1 MLSEQNIA
9 LKEWAIVCQA
19 LATGSQSIVVRK
31 GGIDEGPAGFAPTH
45 KEFWLLP
52 TNFHQSS
59 DALNDRGKQLL
70 DNPNVLEAFSGS
82 TEEIYSVRRYVEVDS
97 FYRVQNEDQLEQ
109 LQSMQVLSPDTVHM
123 RFHYRDPGLW
133 IMLLRVY
140 ENEQVYQ
147 ISNSEHIAGCR
158 SWVDL
163 PQPLPVSSPAPVL
176 DESRF
181 QSEKERL
188 QLAFPKPETL

>member
-1 MLSEQNIA
+1 
-9 LKEWAIVCQA
+9 
-19 LATGSQSIVVRK
+19 
-31 GGIDEGPAGFAPTH
+31 
-45 KEFWLLP
+45 
-52 TNFHQSS
+52 
-59 DALNDRGKQLL
+59 
-70 DNPNVLEAFSGS
+70 
-82 TEEIYSVRRYVEVDS
+82 
-97 FYRVQNEDQLEQ
+97 
-109 LQSMQVLSPDTVHM
+109 MQILSPDTVHM
-123 RFHYRDPGLW
+123 RFHYRSPGLW

-163 PQPLPVSSPAPVL
+163 PQALPLSAPTPVL

-188 QLAFPKPETL
+188 QSAFPKPETL